1 MRREGRGD
9 KAKKERERRKRDRGE
24 REREKERGEIE
35 GAGRVGEGEMKNSHW
50 VTLEKTGAPPTLQ
63 TGN

>member
-1 MRREGRGD
+1 MGFE
-9 KAKKERERRKRDRGE
+9 AKRTAM
-24 REREKERGEIE
+24 EREKERGKIE